1 MPIAFVLDS
10 GSDFLGQEDVIE
22 TTCPVHVVPLNVN
35 FKNEDTYLDG
45 YTITHEDFYDK
56 MRNSKELPK
65 TSQPAPQ
72 KFYDTFKKLIDE
84 NYSIIYLGIASGL
97 SGTYQSANV
106 AKEMLSEEDQSKIF
120 TIDTGTVSAGVI
132 YLLEYAD
139 KLVDDG
145 LTDKEVYRK
154 LEEEKKNVA
163 GIILLET
170 LENLTKGGRISAL
183 QGKVGGFLNI
193 KPLIRVKDGAVETLE
208 NFRGKKKGIRKVAE
222 MVQTWRETHDELFIV
237 HSYPSRQMV
246 IDTFKEQFSLDSF
259 RKIRYI
265 KLGSVIGTYGGENSI
280 GFIKF

>member
-56 MRNSKELPK
+56 MRVSKDLPK

-72 KFYDTFKKLIDE
+72 KFHDTFKKLIDE

-106 AKEMLSEEDQSKIF
+106 AKEMLSEEDRTKIF

-139 KLVDDG
+139 KLVNDG
-145 LTDKEVYRK
+145 ISVEEVYRK

-222 MVQTWRETHDELFIV
+222 TVQTWRETHDELFIV

-246 IDTFKEQFSLDSF
+246 IDTFKEQFSLGSF
-259 RKIRYI
+259 RKIRFI